1 MNFLAH
7 LVLAGDDESLRM
19 GAMLGDFVRGR
30 DQLDRYSEDIRL
42 GILLHRHID
51 GYIYALPDIVNLRR
65 KFRNPFRRY
74 SGIVIDLAFDHE
86 LAKRWSAYSDIT
98 LEEFD
103 IGVREMLLR
112 NEALV
117 PERLKRFMIYAD
129 SRGLF
134 AAYRSKDEILHSLIG
149 IGRRLSRPNPLD
161 RVGEIWDDLQP
172 RFETSFGFVFRQV
185 QIEVARWLQ
194 THARVEAF

>member
-30 DQLDRYSEDIRL
+30 DQLERYSEDIRL

-51 GYIYALPDIVNLRR
+51 GYTDTLPDIVNLRR
-65 KFRNPFRRY
+65 KFRIPFRRY

-86 LAKRWSAYSDIT
+86 LAKRWSDYSNIT
-98 LEEFD
+98 LQEFD
-103 IGVREMLLR
+103 IGVREMLAR

-117 PERLKRFMIYAD
+117 PERLNRFMIYAD
-129 SRGLF
+129 NRGLF
-134 AAYRSKDEILHSLIG
+134 AAYSSRSGMNSSPASKPASASCSV
-149 IGRRLSRPNPLD
+149 RYS
-161 RVGEIWDDLQP
+161 WK
-172 RFETSFGFVFRQV
+172 
-185 QIEVARWLQ
+185 
-194 THARVEAF
+194 

>member
-30 DQLDRYSEDIRL
+30 DQLERYSEDIRL

-51 GYIYALPDIVNLRR
+51 GYTDNLPDIVNLRR
-65 KFRNPFRRY
+65 KFRIPFRRY

-86 LAKRWSAYSDIT
+86 LAKRWSDYSNIT
-98 LEEFD
+98 LQEFD
-103 IGVREMLLR
+103 IGVREMLAR

-117 PERLKRFMIYAD
+117 PERLNRFMIYAD
-129 SRGLF
+129 NRGLF
-134 AAYRSKDEILHSLIG
+134 AAYSSKDEILHSLIG
-149 IGRRLSRPNPLD
+149 IGRRLSRPNPLN
-161 RVGEIWDDLQP
+161 RVSEIWDELQP

-185 QIEVARWLQ
+185 QLEVARWLDSKS
-194 THARVEAF
+194 ARVAV